1 MVFSLII
8 DHLFIYSHDS
18 NHKEQHRMIW
28 QGYQKKLFNVIEEM
42 TAERNENTSGA
53 GLDIFE
59 VEAAEDVILV
69 LFRPEVMG

>member
-42 TAERNENTSGA
+42 TERKKKHLRGKV
-53 GLDIFE
+53 GYI
-59 VEAAEDVILV
+59 
-69 LFRPEVMG
+69 